1 MAPMFSPLRERNY
14 RLWAASDIVSIG
26 GTWMQVLGLNW
37 LVLSATGSA
46 TAMGLIVMLQSL
58 PVLLLGSW
66 GGALA
71 DRLPSR
77 PVLVISQAVRAVLS
91 LALVAAS
98 VAGTDA
104 LWPIYGVALLSGVIS
119 SIEGP
124 ALGRFGSA
132 LVPRDALAPALAL
145 GSVLSSGGRIVGMAL
160 GGVLVGLSGPG
171 VLFAINAASFGVVI
185 LALSMMRPAEMY
197 PLARAEAG
205 SADAGVRAGLRYLF
219 TQPVVLVILALAF
232 VIGSLGRNYQVTMAA
247 MVAGPLHGGAGGYG
261 ITSTVFAVGAV
272 LGGLLLAGT
281 GKATHR
287 VLIIAGAVI
296 SVLQLVSAAAP
307 GLLTFSLLI
316 LPIAAGAVIFDT
328 VVCTRIQLDTR
339 EDMRGRILASLG
351 LVSSMAGIVGA
362 PVLGWLCD
370 ALGARGA
377 LGLAGAVT
385 TVAALAGALVL
396 ARVKGVP
403 VPALR
408 TVRRGLRRVVR
419 RRVPAV
425 TTAVV
430 PTDAVVPA
438 QSLLTAAAVVAAPT
452 GALAPAAPSRR
463 PLTAAAVVPAPPSA
477 LPHHGSTHPG
487 PTRPVAPSRPAVIA
501 HAVEQPVRRRRALLS
516 LGTGRRGRTVTDA
529 VDYLDRPVTLR

>member
-1 MAPMFSPLRERNY
+1 MFSPLRERNY

-77 PVLVISQAVRAVLS
+77 PVLVISQAIRAALS
-91 LALVAAS
+91 VALVAAT
-98 VAGTDA
+98 VAGSDA

-132 LVPRDALAPALAL
+132 LVPRDSLAPALAL

-185 LALSMMRPAEMY
+185 LALGMMRPAEMY

-272 LGGLLLAGT
+272 LGGLLLAST
-281 GKATHR
+281 GRATHR
-287 VLIIAGAVI
+287 VLIVAGAVI
-296 SVLQLVSAAAP
+296 SVLQLFSAAAP
-307 GLLTFSLLI
+307 NLITFSLLI

-351 LVSSMAGIVGA
+351 LVSSLAGIVGA

-385 TVAALAGALVL
+385 TVAAVVGALVL

-419 RRVPAV
+419 RRVPVVPPV

-438 QSLLTAAAVVAAPT
+438 RSLLTAAAVVAAPA
-452 GALAPAAPSRR
+452 GPSRR
-463 PLTAAAVVPAPPSA
+463 PLTGVAAVPAPPAA

-487 PTRPVAPSRPAVIA
+487 PSRPVAPSRPAVLA
-501 HAVEQPVRRRRALLS
+501 HAAEQPARRRRSLLS
-516 LGTGRRGRTVTDA
+516 FGTGRRGRTVTDA